1 VRVRALDHVEVVDLR
16 GERRGLSPCTTLL
29 PMTSPSAMLARL
41 EAATREFHTA
51 VDEHW
56 LDLLASGVTY
66 ERYKQHLIR
75 VYGFE
80 APLESALAYTPNLV
94 VADRMDRMR
103 SGLIAQDL
111 LALGVSPAKV
121 TALPHCK
128 VGQFADPAEA
138 LGWKYVI
145 ERPTQLHASIK
156 RNLVAQL
163 EESANACAYLSAYG
177 NSAAARWQQLGALLD
192 DVSTR
197 HGAADRMTHA
207 AHAAFACLVD
217 WYQHDPS
224 PAVAS

>member
-1 VRVRALDHVEVVDLR
+1 
-16 GERRGLSPCTTLL
+16 
-29 PMTSPSAMLARL
+29 
-41 EAATREFHTA
+41 
-51 VDEHW
+51 
-56 LDLLASGVTY
+56 
-66 ERYKQHLIR
+66 

-94 VADRMDRMR
+94 VADRMDRTR

-145 ERPTQLHASIK
+145 ERPTQMHASIK
-156 RNLVAQL
+156 KNLVAQL
-163 EESANACAYLSAYG
+163 RDAANACAYLSAYG
-177 NSAAARWQQLGALLD
+177 NMAAARWHQLGALLD

-197 HGAADRMTHA
+197 AGAAERMAGA

-217 WYQHDPS
+217 WYKHNAS
-224 PAVAS
+224 AAVDS